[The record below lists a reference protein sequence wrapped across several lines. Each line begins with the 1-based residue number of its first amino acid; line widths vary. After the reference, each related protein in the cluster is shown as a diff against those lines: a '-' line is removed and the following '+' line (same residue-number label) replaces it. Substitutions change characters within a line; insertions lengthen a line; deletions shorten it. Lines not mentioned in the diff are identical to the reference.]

1 MGSLFGDAGK
11 RWAILCLAAAV
22 SATLIYQAGKLS
34 LAWYWESSGQAAQE
48 MRAANLVPG
57 DAQAW
62 DQLGET
68 AEFNFD
74 NPDPKRAIS
83 YYLRAVK
90 ENPRSASNWIVLA
103 AAYESTGNR
112 NGAQAA
118 YKTAQRDYPISAE
131 VAWQYGNFLL
141 RQGQMAQ
148 ALLEIHRALL
158 TDPKLTPLAIQSVWN
173 FDPDVNL
180 ILGSILPVD
189 ENADFAALD
198 FLVSQHQ
205 TQAELEA
212 WQRIVLLAREKP
224 IDLNRTFPL
233 LDELIAQ
240 DRRDDVQ
247 RIWRE
252 ALQASR
258 WPTAPPVDHSI
269 VWNGGFEAPIANGGL
284 DWRFQQT
291 PGAYISVDSVVH
303 HSGSRSLRV
312 GFTGGANLNFAH
324 VQQIEPAQPNT
335 VYDFQAYV
343 RTQDISTDSGMHFE
357 IFDPERQAQIYVL
370 TPNLLGST
378 PWTAVRAKVTTS
390 SQTHFLELRLHRFP
404 SRFFDNK
411 INGTIWVDDVTLTP
425 RPASAKRPPL

>member
-11 RWAILCLAAAV
+11 RWAILCLATAV

-34 LAWYWESSGQAAQE
+34 LAWYWGSSGQAAEE
-48 MRAANLVPG
+48 MRAARLVSG
-57 DAQAW
+57 DAEAW
-62 DQLGET
+62 EQLGEA
-68 AEFNFD
+68 AEFNFAD
-74 NPDPKRAIS
+74 PDLKRAIT

-90 ENPRSASNWIVLA
+90 ENPRSAPNWIALA
-103 AAYESTGNR
+103 IAYEATGDLNR
-112 NGAQAA
+112 AKGA
-118 YKTAQRDYPISAE
+118 YKRAQHDYPISAE

-141 RQGQMAQ
+141 RQGQTAQ
-148 ALLEIHRALL
+148 ALSEIHRALL
-158 TDPKLTPLAIQSVWN
+158 TDPKLTPLAIRNVWN

-180 ILGSILPVD
+180 ILGSILPAD

-198 FLVSQHQ
+198 FFVSMHQ

-212 WQRIVLLAREKP
+212 WQRIVVLAREKP
-224 IDLNRTFPL
+224 IALQKAFPL
-233 LDELIAQ
+233 VDVLIAR
-240 DRRDDVQ
+240 DRGDDVQ
-247 RIWRE
+247 RVWRE
-252 ALQASR
+252 ALEASR
-258 WPTAPPVDHSI
+258 WPTAPPVDHSV

-312 GFTGGANLNFAH
+312 GFTGGVNLDFAH

-357 IFDPERQAQIYVL
+357 IFDPERQSQVYVL
-370 TPNLLGST
+370 TPNMLGST
-378 PWTAVRAKVTTS
+378 PWTPVRAKVTTS
-390 SQTHFLELRLHRFP
+390 PQTHFLEVRLHRFP